1 MDPVSV
7 HARIKTV
14 GAHVDTCIDIDDNQM
29 TCVPPPGAKSDKGIT
44 AGFTAIYDQGT
55 SQSEVYE
62 NIARPMVCNLLSG
75 RAGLLFNYG
84 VTCSGKTYTMTGNE
98 KAPGFLPRSLET
110 IFASIQSKQ
119 TEPFQVCSDDQ
130 NGFKL
135 LREAE
140 YMARRLE
147 RRNDLISSRLGQSR
161 LGRGRVDSTPQYD
174 IDVGYTEDLPS
185 TFKYAVFMSYI
196 DIYNEQIY
204 DLLEEPDQRKGPRGN
219 EPRPKRLR
227 EHQSRGVYAD
237 QIQIKEIRSLDEALT
252 MYTNGLQKRRNAETS
267 LNLTSSRSHAIL
279 TIYVVRVPINV
290 RTNQVFDDQSTDLTS
305 NSAMLHLVDL
315 AGSERQKRTN
325 AKEDEI
331 VGWSTTRSGKY

>member
-1 MDPVSV
+1 
-7 HARIKTV
+7 
-14 GAHVDTCIDIDDNQM
+14 
-29 TCVPPPGAKSDKGIT
+29 
-44 AGFTAIYDQGT
+44 
-55 SQSEVYE
+55 
-62 NIARPMVCNLLSG
+62 MVCNLLSG

-161 LGRGRVDSTPQYD
+161 LGRGRADSTPQYD

-237 QIQIKEIRSLDEALT
+237 QIQSKYIWDGVTL
-252 MYTNGLQKRRNAETS
+252 
-267 LNLTSSRSHAIL
+267 SRFFGNISFS
-279 TIYVVRVPINV
+279 
-290 RTNQVFDDQSTDLTS
+290 RTKS
-305 NSAMLHLVDL
+305 N
-315 AGSERQKRTN
+315 
-325 AKEDEI
+325 
-331 VGWSTTRSGKY
+331 